1 MSGHSKWNN
10 IKRKKEKT
18 DAQKAKIFTKV
29 GREIAVAVKAG
40 VALALAY
47 VKMEKVPTHL
57 VFGVDNMEQLKQDIE
72 LFSQE
77 IPTDLLRIIENEFAD
92 IEADVVMPSLWKR

>member
-1 MSGHSKWNN
+1 
-10 IKRKKEKT
+10 
-18 DAQKAKIFTKV
+18 
-29 GREIAVAVKAG
+29 
-40 VALALAY
+40 
-47 VKMEKVPTHL
+47 
-57 VFGVDNMEQLKQDIE
+57 MEQLKQDIE